1 MKNFTTFLFALCL
14 ASGVSTAWSEI
25 KLTTSLEPGSDITF
39 YLPTPVA
46 SDGKVIVDWGDS
58 VQKEYIVDGM
68 ITRNISGTQVGD
80 TIRILSPMR
89 SFDCSDSHITSISIV
104 NEPELTTLDCYRNEI
119 ERTNLDISGA
129 LNLETLNC
137 YNNPK
142 LMFLNLSEH
151 KKLRILDCRYDR
163 TNTSDPDDR
172 GAITTI
178 ILPSEGGALESITAY
193 YNDLSAI
200 DLSGCPNLYYVNLE
214 GNSLME
220 IDVTKLPELQQ
231 LDVRYNYIQSL
242 DLTKNE
248 KLEKLFCNDNYLTE
262 LNVFINTELMD
273 LVCSNNQIKSLD
285 LSANGNITNLSCD
298 GNQLTKLNVSN
309 MPRLKSLKCGNNQLT
324 EIDLSQNSYLEKFW
338 GQNNRFTFLDFYY
351 NQGIN
356 TIDIR
361 NNAGM
366 TPCSLNYM
374 YQTLSGLEKT
384 SPNTNLWLEGSNAET
399 SNTSLAT
406 ELKWTVDVTGDGSA
420 TCGTVTAT
428 LVPSEMGTF
437 TLSQPDLVSHE
448 LHAVENN
455 TLESGVPTYITA
467 SPAEGYQVRYY
478 EVNGQRINGNIFAA
492 TEDVTV
498 AAVFVPIAANNYITV
513 GVENNTALSFGISGI
528 DPETEVEVDWGNGE
542 TETLTIDNESIARL
556 KGNSKGTTVKISGLI
571 DYFDCS
577 ENKLTSLDVTHNATL
592 ATLDCYWNYITTL
605 DLSNN
610 PELTKLNCS
619 YNEIGTLD
627 LSNNPKLFSLT
638 CYNCGLTSLDLSHN
652 PELEEAVV
660 KNNSLSSIK
669 LSNNTQLMLLDVQ
682 NNSQLGSIDVSMLT
696 NLQELHCSSIG
707 LTTLDVSHNTKL
719 VRLTCSNNQLTT
731 LDLSANT
738 ELESLFCDGNQLD
751 LIDLSNNTK
760 LNYLVCAD
768 NGMTACELNDLFYH
782 LPVCATTPTNANLF
796 IAGISDKANK
806 AETSETSIASKK
818 GWKPSIDGDGSGCD
832 VAYITIEP
840 SENGSLELR
849 NADNQV
855 VNSGDKVAKNT
866 TVTVTA
872 LPDEGYLLRSVKV
885 NGVSVSG
892 SFVVKMASVVTAEF
906 ADASGIDETETN
918 GVKVWSQPGVLKIE
932 ADEAQAQVYTASGS
946 LVWEGRVIN
955 QLDLDLNQGIYIV
968 KVHNASSTQSKK
980 VIVK

>member
-1 MKNFTTFLFALCL
+1 MKKFTTFLFALCL

-137 YNNPK
+137 HNNPK

-193 YNDLSAI
+193 DNDLSAI

-248 KLEKLFCNDNYLTE
+248 KLEKLFCNDNHLTE

-366 TPCSLNYM
+366 TPCSLNFM
-374 YQTLSGLEKT
+374 YQTLSGLEKA

-399 SNTSLAT
+399 SDTSLAT

-428 LVPSEMGTF
+428 LIPSEMGTF

-467 SPAEGYQVRYY
+467 SPAEGYQLRYY
-478 EVNGQRINGNIFAA
+478 EVNGQRINGNIFVA
-492 TEDVTV
+492 TENVTV
-498 AAVFVPIAANNYITV
+498 AAVFVPIADNNYIAI
-513 GVENNTALSFGISGI
+513 GVKNNTPLSFGISGI
-528 DPETEVEVDWGNGE
+528 DPETEVEIDWGNGE
-542 TETLTIDNESIARL
+542 IETIIIDNESITRL
-556 KGNSKGTTVKISGLI
+556 DGNSKGTTVKISGLI

-577 ENKLTSLDVTHNATL
+577 ENELTSLDVTHNATL

-610 PELTKLNCS
+610 PELAKLNCS

-627 LSNNPKLFSLT
+627 LS
-638 CYNCGLTSLDLSHN
+638 
-652 PELEEAVV
+652 
-660 KNNSLSSIK
+660 
-669 LSNNTQLMLLDVQ
+669 
-682 NNSQLGSIDVSMLT
+682 
-696 NLQELHCSSIG
+696 
-707 LTTLDVSHNTKL
+707 
-719 VRLTCSNNQLTT
+719 
-731 LDLSANT
+731 ANT
-738 ELESLFCDGNQLD
+738 ELERLFCDGNQLD
-751 LIDLSNNTK
+751 PIDLSSNTK
-760 LNYLVCAD
+760 LNYLQCAD

-782 LPVCATTPTNANLF
+782 LPVCASTPTNANLF
-796 IAGISDKANK
+796 IAGISDKANE

-849 NADNQV
+849 NADNLV

-866 TVTVTA
+866 TVTITA
-872 LPDEGYLLRSVKV
+872 LPDEGYALRNAWV
-885 NGVSVSG
+885 NGVAISNN

-932 ADEAQAQVYTASGS
+932 AEEAQAQVYTTSGS

-955 QLDLDLNQGIYIV
+955 QRDLDLNQGIYIV

-980 VIVK
+980 VVVK